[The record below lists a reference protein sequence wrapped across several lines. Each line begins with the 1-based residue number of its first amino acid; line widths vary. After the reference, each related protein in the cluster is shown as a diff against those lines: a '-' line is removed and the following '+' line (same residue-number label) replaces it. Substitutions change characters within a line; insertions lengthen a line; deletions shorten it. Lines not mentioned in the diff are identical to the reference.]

1 MALFKQAFSRVLQ
14 SQQKL
19 VPAVTNA
26 SFSTSNAVNAADL
39 RTTVAEKIPAMQEEV
54 KAFRKSHGSAKIGE
68 ITVDSLYGGMRM
80 KGLVTETSVLDTEEG
95 IRFRGYTI
103 PECQELLPK
112 APGGEEPLPEGLF
125 WLLLTGEIPTEEQVR
140 GLSAEWA
147 SRAELPSHVVT
158 LLNNL
163 PSNVH
168 PMTQF
173 ASAIAALNSES
184 KFAKAY
190 EQGVHKSK
198 YWEDTFEDS
207 MDLVAKLPVV
217 AATIY
222 NNLFREGAVPCP
234 PDPAKDWS
242 ANFCEMIGYK
252 DPLFTELMRLYLTIH
267 SDHEGGNVSAHA
279 THLVG
284 SALSD
289 PYLSFTAGMCGLAG
303 PLHGLANQEVL
314 VFLDGMVKEVG
325 MDLTD
330 DEAKAYIWGLLKS
343 GRVVPGYGH
352 AVLRKTDP
360 RYTCQREFALKHLP
374 DDKLFKVVSQLYQLV
389 PPILLETGKVKN
401 PWPNV
406 DAHSGV
412 LLQYFGMKEM
422 NYYTVL
428 FGVSRALGVTASL
441 VWDRALGL
449 PLERP
454 KSMSTPGLK
463 KLVGA

>member
-1 MALFKQAFSRVLQ
+1 MGCSAMALFKQAFSRVLQ

-19 VPAVTNA
+19 LPAVTNA

-39 RTTVAEKIPAMQEEV
+39 RSTVAEKIPAMQEEV
-54 KAFRKSHGSAKIGE
+54 KAFRKSHGNTKIGE

-80 KGLVTETSVLDTEEG
+80 KGLVTETSVLDADEG

-112 APGGEEPLPEGLF
+112 APGGKESLPEGLF
-125 WLLLTGEIPTEEQVR
+125 WLLVTGDIPTEEQVR
-140 GLSAEWA
+140 GLSKDWA

-163 PSNVH
+163 PANVH
-168 PMTQF
+168 PMAQF
-173 ASAIAALNSES
+173 CSAIAALNSES

-190 EQGVHKSK
+190 EKGIHKSK
-198 YWEDTFEDS
+198 YWEDTFEDA
-207 MDLVAKLPVV
+207 MDLIAKLPVV

-222 NNLFREGAVPCP
+222 NNLYREGAVPCP

-242 ANFCEMIGYK
+242 QNFAEMIGYK
-252 DPLFTELMRLYLTIH
+252 DPMFTELMRLYLTIH

-289 PYLSFTAGMCGLAG
+289 PYLSFTAGMAGLAG

-314 VFLDGMVKEVG
+314 VFLEGVVNDIGL
-325 MDLTD
+325 DATD
-330 DEAKAYIWGLLKS
+330 DQMKEYIWGMLKS

-360 RYTCQREFALKHLP
+360 RYTCQRESALKHLP
-374 DDKLFKVVSQLYQLV
+374 DDKLFKLVSQLYMLV
-389 PPILLETGKVKN
+389 PPILLE
-401 PWPNV
+401 
-406 DAHSGV
+406 
-412 LLQYFGMKEM
+412 YYGMKEM

-441 VWDRALGL
+441 VWDR
-449 PLERP
+449 
-454 KSMSTPGLK
+454 
-463 KLVGA
+463 